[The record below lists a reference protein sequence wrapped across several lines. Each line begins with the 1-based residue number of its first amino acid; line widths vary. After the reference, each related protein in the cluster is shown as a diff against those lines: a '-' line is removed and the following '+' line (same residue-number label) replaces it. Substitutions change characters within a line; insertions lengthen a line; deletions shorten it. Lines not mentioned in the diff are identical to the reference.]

1 MSSGAKSREKPESF
15 EAGEFSVLMSVYA
28 GTKTEEFEQ
37 AMTSIWYE
45 QVLKPGEICLVCDGP
60 LAESLEER
68 IRCWKNDLNQSLCI
82 VRLKNNQGLARAL
95 NEGILSCRY
104 DLIAR
109 MDSDD
114 CSVPLRFKLQHDYMI
129 KHADV
134 AVLGG
139 QVEEWDNAF
148 EKFIAFRSVPQTH
161 EEILKFSKFRSPVNH
176 PTVMF
181 RRQAVKDAGMYP
193 EYFPEDYCLW
203 VNMLA
208 GGHRFANLKPVLVR
222 MRFSDALK
230 LRRGIG
236 FYLRGEKTIFRHFLD
251 VGFITKKEYFKAIA
265 ARFAYRLFPY
275 ELKIL
280 CRRLFN
286 RK

>member
-1 MSSGAKSREKPESF
+1 
-15 EAGEFSVLMSVYA
+15 
-28 GTKTEEFEQ
+28 
-37 AMTSIWYE
+37 
-45 QVLKPGEICLVCDGP
+45 
-60 LAESLEER
+60 
-68 IRCWKNDLNQSLCI
+68 
-82 VRLKNNQGLARAL
+82 
-95 NEGILSCRY
+95 
-104 DLIAR
+104 
-109 MDSDD
+109 
-114 CSVPLRFKLQHDYMI
+114 
-129 KHADV
+129 
-134 AVLGG
+134 
-139 QVEEWDNAF
+139 
-148 EKFIAFRSVPQTH
+148 
-161 EEILKFSKFRSPVNH
+161 
-176 PTVMF
+176 MF
-181 RRQAVKDAGMYP
+181 RRQAVEDAGMYP

-208 GGHRFANLKPVLVR
+208 GGHRFANLKQVLVR